1 MTKTIKARVQI
12 KRDTNANW
20 TEKNPVLLY
29 GEKIYVDTAE
39 GEVRSKVGDGS
50 KTYTQLP
57 FEDEIIRAKIENKAD
72 SSALNNY
79 YTKDELEN
87 LELITTD
94 DIDGICG
101 ATIQVATT
109 SEVTF

>member
-1 MTKTIKARVQI
+1 MAKTINARIQL
-12 KRDTNANW
+12 KRDTSANW
-20 TEKNPVLLY
+20 TAKNPVLLY

-39 GEVRSKVGDGS
+39 GELRSKVGDGS

-87 LELITTD
+87 LELITAD
-94 DIDGICG
+94 DIDAICG
-101 ATIQVATT
+101 ASIARVDVN
-109 SEVTF
+109 EVIF